1 MDQSMTDK
9 IDALISGMA
18 TLTADMKH
26 VREKTDAIDNKVQ
39 TLNDKSIVTEM
50 TALRAHQRLDEI
62 VPLVTAHEKI
72 FIEQGGGK
80 KAVSGIWA
88 IITSIGAMLTA
99 LGSLLFK

>member
-1 MDQSMTDK
+1 MTDK
-9 IDALISGMA
+9 IDTLISGMA
-18 TLTADMKH
+18 TVVADLKH

-62 VPLVTAHEKI
+62 APLVQKHENA

-80 KAVSGIWA
+80 KALSGAWA
-88 IITSIGAMLTA
+88 MVMAAGSMIVAA
-99 LGSLLFK
+99 LSWLLK